1 MERENLFRVD
11 LDSEKDDVV
20 IDREEF
26 ILRRESAAVAAE
38 REALNEKWRKS
49 LLKSVIGVHSVM
61 NIFFVLFLLGGLL
74 CGLMTLIEY
83 LESKVLSE
91 ALLATTILFLALSV
105 VFLVLKVVFGK
116 KEGKNDSPDAIDDE
130 LGRLNEISKRELRVP
145 RDARKV
151 ELFWQFY
158 EKNSTFDEPYDLD
171 EVEIF
176 EENGKLCLY
185 YIDAVIGV
193 PIDRIEAVVKLGD
206 TITFSDWMKDEE
218 YDSAPYVQYG
228 ITKRQVGEHE
238 EEYSMNGYYSIR
250 FREEGTPFEILV
262 PPYEIKPFLDILKME
277 VTKE

>member
-61 NIFFVLFLLGGLL
+61 NICFVLCLLGGLL

-91 ALLATTILFLALSV
+91 ALLATTILVLALSV

-145 RDARKV
+145 SDARKV

-158 EKNSTFDEPYDLD
+158 E
-171 EVEIF
+171 
-176 EENGKLCLY
+176 
-185 YIDAVIGV
+185 
-193 PIDRIEAVVKLGD
+193 
-206 TITFSDWMKDEE
+206 
-218 YDSAPYVQYG
+218 
-228 ITKRQVGEHE
+228 
-238 EEYSMNGYYSIR
+238 
-250 FREEGTPFEILV
+250 
-262 PPYEIKPFLDILKME
+262 
-277 VTKE
+277 